1 MHIYSEREKKRV
13 VQFVAYSVIKG
24 LLKVGDEN
32 EAFKAVEKV
41 MGFDK
46 YIAEKKPET
55 YDSIIDDLFG
65 GKNELI

>member
-1 MHIYSEREKKRV
+1 MYSEKEKKRV
-13 VQFVAYSVIKG
+13 VGFVAYSVVKG
-24 LLKVGDEN
+24 LLKVGEEN